1 MPPAVIPTRTLKS
14 WQADGILLLVAIS
27 WGVTF
32 ALVQDAIEEVSVYT
46 FLFWR
51 FFFAFLL
58 MAGVA
63 WRHWR
68 HLTRATLVASVILG
82 ILNFSAFAFQTY
94 GLSMTLSST
103 VAFITGFNVIF
114 IPFLALVLFRRSVSV
129 YAVIGAVVAIVGLWL
144 LTGQSEVGLGMGER
158 YTLICAVLFSLHILF
173 TDRFVQHHDVILLVT
188 IQFGVIAAASL
199 LMGLVQDGTVWAIDY
214 NDAFV
219 LALVATVLFATVFA
233 FWAQTSMQRFTTPAK
248 TALIFTMEP
257 LSAAVFGYV
266 YAGEALSLMQILGG
280 LLIVAGVVFAELMTL
295 KSSSIEV

>member
-1 MPPAVIPTRTLKS
+1 MQVKP

-32 ALVQDAIEEVSVYT
+32 ALVQDAIEETPVYT

-51 FFFAFLL
+51 FFFAFML
-58 MAGVA
+58 MAVVA
-63 WRHWR
+63 WKHWQT
-68 HLTRATLVASVILG
+68 LTRATLVASVILG
-82 ILNFSAFAFQTY
+82 VLNFSAFAFQTY
-94 GLSMTLSST
+94 GLTLTLSST

-114 IPFLALVLFRRSVSV
+114 IPFLALVIFRRSVSV
-129 YAVIGAVVAIVGLWL
+129 YAVIGAVIAIVGLWL
-144 LTGQSEVGLGMGER
+144 LTGQSGLGLGAGEL

-173 TDRFVQHHDVILLVT
+173 TDRFVQRHDVILLVT

-199 LMGLVQDGTVWAIDY
+199 IMGSVHDGTILPTTYSY
-214 NDAFV
+214 NFV

-257 LSAAVFGYV
+257 LSAALFGYF
-266 YAGEALSLMQILGG
+266 YAGEALSLMQVFGG

-295 KSSSIEV
+295 KRGAL

>member
-1 MPPAVIPTRTLKS
+1 MQPVASSTRTLKP

-32 ALVQDAIEEVSVYT
+32 ALVQDAIEETPVYT

-58 MAGVA
+58 MSVVA
-63 WRHWR
+63 WKHWQA
-68 HLTRATLVASVILG
+68 LTRATLVASVILG

-94 GLSMTLSST
+94 GLTLTLSST

-114 IPFLALVLFRRSVSV
+114 IPFLALVIFRRSVSV
-129 YAVIGAVVAIVGLWL
+129 YAVIGAVIAIVGLWL
-144 LTGQSEVGLGMGER
+144 LTGQGGLGLGAGEL

-173 TDRFVQHHDVILLVT
+173 TDRFVQRYDVILLVT
-188 IQFGVIAAASL
+188 IQFGVIAVASL
-199 LMGLVQDGTVWAIDY
+199 FMGIVQDGTVWAADY

-219 LALVATVLFATVFA
+219 VALVATVLFATVFA

-257 LSAAVFGYV
+257 LSAALFGYA

-280 LLIVAGVVFAELMTL
+280 LLIVSGVVFAELMTL
-295 KSSSIEV
+295 KQGEV